1 MLAFAGAPSRS
12 GRLERFT
19 DRTIV
24 DPAVLGPVVDAVRGR
39 GWARAIGEREE
50 HLNAIA
56 APVLGARGELA
67 AILGIQ
73 GPDTRFD
80 EAAQDAAAPALVR
93 AAVALSAELGYHGP
107 AVWK

>member
-1 MLAFAGAPSRS
+1 VA
-12 GRLERFT
+12 
-19 DRTIV
+19 
-24 DPAVLGPVVDAVRGR
+24 AVREQ

-67 AILGIQ
+67 AILGLQ

-80 EAAQDAAAPALVR
+80 EPAQDAAAAPLVR
-93 AAVALSAELGYHGP
+93 SAVALSAELGYHGP

>member
-1 MLAFAGAPSRS
+1 MVAS
-12 GRLERFT
+12 
-19 DRTIV
+19 
-24 DPAVLGPVVDAVRGR
+24 VRGQ

-56 APVLGARGELA
+56 APVLGARSDLV
-67 AILGIQ
+67 AILGLQ

-80 EAAQDAAAPALVR
+80 ELAQDAAAPALVR
-93 AAVALSAELGYHGP
+93 SAVALSGKLGYDGP

>member
-1 MLAFAGAPSRS
+1 MLAFAGGSPRT

-24 DPAVLGPVVDAVRGR
+24 DAAELRGVVDAVRER
-39 GWARAIGEREE
+39 GWARAIGEREA

-67 AILGIQ
+67 AILGLQ

-80 EAAQDAAAPALVR
+80 EPAQDAAAPALVR
-93 AAVALSAELGYHGP
+93 SAMALSRELGYHGP